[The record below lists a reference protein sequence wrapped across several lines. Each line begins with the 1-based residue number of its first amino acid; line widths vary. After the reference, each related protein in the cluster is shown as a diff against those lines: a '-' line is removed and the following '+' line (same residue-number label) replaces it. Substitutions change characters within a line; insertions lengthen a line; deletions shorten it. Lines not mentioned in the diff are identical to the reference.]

1 MAKKTSVNKQ
11 RLNEPK
17 RMKGR
22 HSKKRTSN
30 QKNSKLYVKQ
40 YKGQGR

>member
-1 MAKKTSVNKQ
+1 MAKNTTPNNN
-11 RLNEPK
+11 RLNEK
-17 RMKGR
+17 KKMNGR
-22 HSKKRTSN
+22 HSKSKTSN